1 MKYQRFSYYS
11 SKKFGIYKKY
21 AELFENQLIVALV
34 LLGMVLLFKAVDVPI
49 TNSFVN
55 ATKSV
60 LSYDMDYENTK
71 KGLKLVQSKIPWLKE
86 SVIKV
91 FSPVDEKTLGNKNS
105 SDISQASLKM
115 IAPVDG
121 KITSGFGPRIDPVTN
136 KLANHTGIDID
147 VPVGTEV
154 KAALDGVVMLV
165 DEQNPD
171 LGKVIVL
178 RHANDVRT
186 VYAHLSE
193 ILVKKGEQVKQGD
206 IIGKT
211 GDTGKV
217 TAPHLHFEVWENGKP
232 VDPLT
237 KVVFGDVAG
246 DGTK

>member
-1 MKYQRFSYYS
+1 MKYQRIPYYS
-11 SKKFGIYKKY
+11 PKKFSTYKKY
-21 AELFENQLIVALV
+21 AELFENQLIISLV
-34 LLGMVLLFKAVDVPI
+34 LLGMILLFKVVDVPI
-49 TNSFVN
+49 ANSFIN

-60 LSYDMDYENTK
+60 LSYDMNYENTK

-91 FSPVDEKTLGNKNS
+91 FSPTEEKTSENKTS
-105 SDISQASLKM
+105 SDVSQASIKM
-115 IAPVDG
+115 ISPVTG
-121 KITSGFGPRIDPVTN
+121 KVTSGFGMRVDPITN
-136 KLANHTGIDID
+136 QLTNHTGIDID
-147 VPVGTEV
+147 APIGTEV

-165 DEQNPD
+165 EEQNQD
-171 LGKVIVL
+171 FGKVIVL

-193 ILVKKGEQVKQGD
+193 ILVKEKDQVKQGD

-237 KVVFGDVAG
+237 KVVIGDAASEG
-246 DGTK
+246 AK